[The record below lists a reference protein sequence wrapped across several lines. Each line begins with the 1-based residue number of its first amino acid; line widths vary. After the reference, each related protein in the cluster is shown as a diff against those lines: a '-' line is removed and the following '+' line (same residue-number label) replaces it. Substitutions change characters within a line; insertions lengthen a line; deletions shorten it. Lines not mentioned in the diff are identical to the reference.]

1 MLKCYCHPYE
11 VFAINLFS
19 GLPGYTEKNN
29 NKEKWK
35 IINIDYF
42 VGIKKVIPKG
52 GKSHRRMS
60 VNQERK
66 SQGVPEDGN
75 EAIVNK

>member
-1 MLKCYCHPYE
+1 MRYLQLIYFQNYQD
-11 VFAINLFS
+11 IQ
-19 GLPGYTEKNN
+19 GEK
-29 NKEKWK
+29 K
-35 IINIDYF
+35 IINVDYF

-75 EAIVNK
+75 EAIINK

>member
-1 MLKCYCHPYE
+1 MLKYYCHSYE
-11 VFAINLFS
+11 VFAVNLFS
-19 GLPGYTEKNN
+19 ELPGYTGEK
-29 NKEKWK
+29 KK
-35 IINIDYF
+35 IINVDYF

-75 EAIVNK
+75 EAIINK